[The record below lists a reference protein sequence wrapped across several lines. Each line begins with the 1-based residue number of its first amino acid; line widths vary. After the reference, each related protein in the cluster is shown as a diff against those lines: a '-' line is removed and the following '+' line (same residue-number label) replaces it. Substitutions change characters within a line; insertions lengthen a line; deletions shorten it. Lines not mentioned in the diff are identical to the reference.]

1 MGCNQAKRAHDPEKD
16 AIIREN
22 LDKKVFE
29 KIFRLNDNENLILHD
44 SVMDLDSKL
53 DMLLKADK
61 SNKTPVETITTP
73 DTSDKSENSP
83 FRDLSGK
90 VIFPNEEEN
99 KNNPP
104 SIQDLIEVYKVIEQ
118 KVGPVGS
125 NKIKSVKF
133 DRFLIIKF
141 TNYANRI

>member
-1 MGCNQAKRAHDPEKD
+1 MGCNQAKSANDPEKD
-16 AIIREN
+16 TVVVRED

-29 KIFRLNDNENLILHD
+29 KIFRLNDHENLILHD

-61 SNKTPVETITTP
+61 SNKTPGETITTP

-99 KNNPP
+99 NQP
-104 SIQDLIEVYKVIEQ
+104 SIQDLIEVYKVIEH

-125 NKIKSVKF
+125 NEIKSVKF
-133 DRFLIIKF
+133 DRFSDYKI
-141 TNYANRI
+141 Y